1 MDEET
6 LAMLLRGEH
15 INMPERVARG
25 LWPHPPLNFSE
36 VLAELTRLVNQH
48 RWFPREWHPHCDGE
62 PVHEGGAIERQA
74 NDRYV
79 YRAARAH
86 PIKPHVLAES
96 TERVFSSAE
105 DAARYYLKWDLH
117 LPGDLDGWKVIE

>member
-1 MDEET
+1 MDEEILT
-6 LAMLLRGEH
+6 MLLRGEH
-15 INMPERVARG
+15 ISMPDRVARG

-36 VLAELTRLVNQH
+36 VLAQLTRLLNQH
-48 RWFPREWHPHCDGE
+48 KWFPREWTPHREGE
-62 PVHEGGAIERQA
+62 PVHEGGAVERQGLG
-74 NDRYV
+74 RYV

-86 PIKPHVLAES
+86 TIESHVLAQE

-105 DAARYYLKWDLH
+105 DAARYYLKWDLR